1 MNIEYIFRKPACV
14 FYDKKIYDEYRKNK
28 LDKLSFVKVMQD
40 INLLKKHGVEWNAM
54 AVVNDF
60 NTDYPL
66 EFYNFFLSSTYKC
79 NFLGADNKQ

>member
-1 MNIEYIFRKPACV
+1 MDVSINDPQEFH
-14 FYDKKIYDEYRKNK
+14 DEYRKNK